1 MPHDDDNS
9 AVSILKEQIGNL
21 TAQLQTLTSERDEY
35 RDALSEVSD
44 HRDKLKAQVQDPG
57 DIAKENAALKQK
69 IRDRTAY
76 DKFAELA
83 KKAGAKEGA
92 TKHLWKLAEYQADKD
107 EPDEHKLAE
116 LLDGLKAEADYAF
129 EPAETEPPN
138 MREAREA
145 AERQTRE
152 WSGKKHGLPAPGE
165 APPGGGRSAR
175 NQGGDGTIIT
185 AEMRADPKFMLDP
198 KNKELITAAAK
209 EGRFR

>member
-9 AVSILKEQIGNL
+9 AISILKEQIGNL
-21 TAQLQTLTSERDEY
+21 TSQLQTLTSERDEY
-35 RDALSEVSD
+35 RDALDEISKE
-44 HRDKLKAQVQDPG
+44 RDKLKAQVQDPG
-57 DIAKENAALKQK
+57 DVAKENAALKQK

-83 KKAGAKEGA
+83 KQAGAKEAA

-129 EPAETEPPN
+129 EPAETDP
-138 MREAREA
+138 AAAKA
-145 AERQTRE
+145 AEIAKAR
-152 WSGKKHGLPAPGE
+152 SGLELRSTPAP
-165 APPGGGRSAR
+165 AGGGRSAR
-175 NQGGDGTIIT
+175 NQGGDGTIVT

-198 KNKELITAAAK
+198 KNKELIADAAK
-209 EGRFR
+209 SGRFR

>member
-44 HRDKLKAQVQDPG
+44 QRDKLKAQVQDPG
-57 DIAKENAALKQK
+57 DVAKENAALKQK

-83 KKAGAKEGA
+83 EKAGAKKGA

-129 EPAETEPPN
+129 EPAGTDSAA
-138 MREAREA
+138 ARAPEISK
-145 AERQTRE
+145 TR
-152 WSGKKHGLPAPGE
+152 SGLELKSTPAP
-165 APPGGGRSAR
+165 AGGGRSAR
-175 NQGGDGTIIT
+175 NQGGDGTIVT

-198 KNKELITAAAK
+198 KNRELITAAAK

>member
-9 AVSILKEQIGNL
+9 AISILKEQIGNL
-21 TAQLQTLTSERDEY
+21 TSQLQALTSERDEY
-35 RDALSEVSD
+35 RDALDEISKE
-44 HRDKLKAQVQDPG
+44 RDRLKAQVQDPG
-57 DIAKENAALKQK
+57 DVAKENAALKQQ

-83 KKAGAKEGA
+83 KQAGAKEAA

-129 EPAETEPPN
+129 EPAETDP
-138 MREAREA
+138 AAAKA
-145 AERQTRE
+145 AEIAKAR
-152 WSGKKHGLPAPGE
+152 SGLELRSTPAP
-165 APPGGGRSAR
+165 AGGGRSAR
-175 NQGGDGTIIT
+175 NQGGDGTIVT
-185 AEMRADPKFMLDP
+185 AEMRADPKFMLNP
-198 KNKELITAAAK
+198 KNKELIAAAAR